1 MGRSLGITHSATAA
15 LALLVT
21 LALSVAAYMIGQQ
34 HLNIQQAVAYSHG
47 ENVKSALM
55 EKISL
60 VYWDFNGRAWIQNI
74 GDTPVRIV
82 KIYVDDQEVWKN
94 SGKQPVTIHPRET
107 VKVDLPY
114 RGRVLAVE
122 TDSGSIHLLRR

>member
-1 MGRSLGITHSATAA
+1 MGRSLGITYSATAA

-55 EKISL
+55 EKLSL
-60 VYWDFNGRAWIQNI
+60 VYWDFAGKAWIQNI

-82 KIYVDDQEVWKN
+82 KIYVDDQEVWEN